1 MLYYIIVGAWEYLF
15 FHTSPTHT
23 AAAVKAKAAN
33 KDVSRRLAY
42 ETENFYPEKIK
53 QKSKSRDE
61 TRRDEMFRD
70 EAYEMGS
77 GFPPILKAF
86 LISFLKKDKTR
97 QTNYLLV

>member
-61 TRRDEMFRD
+61 TRRDVSRRSIRNGVRE
-70 EAYEMGS
+70 G
-77 GFPPILKAF
+77 IKACATKASVAA
-86 LISFLKKDKTR
+86 LLSF
-97 QTNYLLV
+97 